1 MDVEMPTV
9 ETIRRM
15 VQRNQGVAFL
25 PRLCVEQEVE
35 QGILCEVGVR
45 ELKVERKIRLV
56 HPARRALSHAA
67 KAFLELMKARGGQ
80 PEPG

>member
-9 ETIRRM
+9 ESIRRM

-35 QGILCEVGVR
+35 QGVLAEVEVR

-56 HPARRALSHAA
+56 HPARRTLSHAA
-67 KAFLELMKARGGQ
+67 RAFLDLVKAGR
-80 PEPG
+80 